1 MWAKIRWDRAF
12 ARPAN
17 ATPGYNPSKTAPNG
31 LQTGRI
37 TLWSAPAERS
47 GDGAFGRVVL
57 GSRFLDFLPK
67 AHL

>member
-17 ATPGYNPSKTAPNG
+17 ATPAYNPSKTAPNG

-37 TLWSAPAERS
+37 TPYGVRRRSAVAT
-47 GDGAFGRVVL
+47 AL
-57 GSRFLDFLPK
+57 LDE
-67 AHL
+67 